1 MTIAELQALMVG
13 DETEHVE
20 FKPSLEPR
28 TEIARYAVGIGN
40 SGGGHLVIGV
50 TNRPPRRIQPVAPL
64 PMDEIQQILRSVYDS
79 AQIHVQVEN
88 LPTPDGNVVVVT
100 IPGRPRGHVFH
111 TRRGDYLIR
120 VGEDLR
126 GLTLAEIDAIR
137 AEAGIEFTAAP
148 VDGPWEPLIRPAG
161 MEDLRGLMREVGAA
175 ADLIRLSD
183 ADLLRALGVLTN
195 EGHLI
200 MAGLLLVGQSEE
212 IQRRATYSQW
222 QFFRMLSDTDYD
234 QAESGYDCLTVALR
248 RLRELI
254 NANNPV
260 FTIKGDLVHPE
271 FPRYPVLAMRELLVN
286 ALAHRDFSAPGSLVV
301 KLYPNRIEISNPGG
315 FPGDITPENILHHA
329 SVPRNPALFSA
340 LARIR
345 LANAANLGVP
355 RVFRDLLQEG
365 KEPPYYWTTGQTV
378 SVAIKGQDARKP
390 FLDLMRE
397 HDNLGVDDLLVI
409 HYLTRHREITARQAA
424 EFCRRPLEDAR
435 ERLGALANRRGLL
448 EAAGGPG
455 RGRYFRLSLSAY
467 HILET
472 DLAYHLDRRMA
483 SEAARGRVLAA
494 LGNGPLTNSQF
505 REITG
510 MDRTQVVRLLRKLEQ
525 EGLVRRDGAKRGSR
539 WGLAGKGNAP

>member
-1 MTIAELQALMVG
+1 MTLSELQALMVG
-13 DETEHVE
+13 NEAEHVE

-40 SGGGHLVIGV
+40 SGGGHLVMGV
-50 TNRPPRRIQPVAPL
+50 TNRLPRRIQPVDPL
-64 PMDEIQQILRSVYDS
+64 PPDEMQQIRRSVYDS

-88 LPTPDGNVVVVT
+88 LGTPEGNIVVVT
-100 IPGRPRGHVFH
+100 IPSRPRGQLFH

-148 VDGPWEPLIRPAG
+148 VVGPWEPMIRPAG
-161 MEDLRGLMREVGAA
+161 MEDLRALMREVGAT
-175 ADLIRLSD
+175 ADMIRLSD
-183 ADLLRALGVLTN
+183 PDLLRALGVLTN
-195 EGHLI
+195 EGQLI
-200 MAGLLLVGQSEE
+200 MAGLLLVGQTEE
-212 IQRRATYSQW
+212 IRHRVTYSQW

-234 QAESGYDCLTVALR
+234 QADSGFDCLAIALR

-260 FTIKGDLVHPE
+260 LTIKGDLVHPE

-286 ALAHRDFSAPGSLVV
+286 ALVHRNFSAPGSLVV
-301 KLYPNRIEISNPGG
+301 KLHPDRIEISNPGG
-315 FPGDITPENILHHA
+315 FPGDITPDNILHHT
-329 SVPRNPALFSA
+329 SVPRNPALFAA

-355 RVFRDLLQEG
+355 RVYRDLLAEG

-397 HDNLGVDDLLVI
+397 CDDLGVDELLVI

-424 EFCRRPLEDAR
+424 EFCQRPLEDAR
-435 ERLGALANRRGLL
+435 ERLGTLANQHGLL

-455 RGRYFRLSLSAY
+455 RGRYFRFSLRAY

-472 DLAYHLDRRMA
+472 DLAYHLDRRMT

-494 LGNGPLTNSQF
+494 LGHGPLTNSQF

-510 MDRTQVVRLLRKLEQ
+510 MNRNQVWYLLKQLEN
-525 EGLVRRDGAKRGSR
+525 EGVVKQVGATRRAKWILKEHG
-539 WGLAGKGNAP
+539 

>member
-1 MTIAELQALMVG
+1 MTIAELQVLMVG
-13 DETEHVE
+13 DETQHVE

-286 ALAHRDFSAPGSLVV
+286 ALAHRDFSAPGSLVM

-315 FPGDITPENILHHA
+315 FPGDITPENILHHV

-397 HDNLGVDDLLVI
+397 HDDLGVDDLLVI

-472 DLAYHLDRRMA
+472 DLAYHLDRRMV

>member
-1 MTIAELQALMVG
+1 MTLAELQALMVG
-13 DETEHVE
+13 NEAEHVE

-40 SGGGHLVIGV
+40 SGGGHLVMGV
-50 TNRPPRRIQPVAPL
+50 TNRPPRRIQPVDPL
-64 PMDEIQQILRSVYDS
+64 SNDDLQLIRRSVYDS

-88 LPTPDGNVVVVT
+88 LDTPEGNVVVVT
-100 IPGRPRGHVFH
+100 IPGRSRGHVFH

-126 GLTLAEIDAIR
+126 GLTLAEIDAMR

-161 MEDLRGLMREVGAA
+161 MEDLRALMREVGAA
-175 ADLIRLSD
+175 ADLIRLADS
-183 ADLLRALGVLTN
+183 DLLRALGVLTN

-200 MAGLLLVGQSEE
+200 MAGLLLVGQTDE
-212 IQRRATYSQW
+212 IHRRVTYSQW

-234 QAESGYDCLTVALR
+234 QPESGFDCLTVALR

-260 FTIKGDLVHPE
+260 VTIKGDLVHPE
-271 FPRYPVLAMRELLVN
+271 FPRYPMLAMRELLVN
-286 ALAHRDFSAPGSLVV
+286 ALAHRNFSAPGSLVV
-301 KLYPNRIEISNPGG
+301 KLYPDRIEISNPGG
-315 FPGDITPENILHHA
+315 FPGDITPDNILHHA
-329 SVPRNPALFSA
+329 SVPRNPALFAA

-378 SVAIKGQDARKP
+378 SVAVKGQDARKP

-397 HDNLGVDDLLVI
+397 HDDLSVDDLLVI
-409 HYLTRHREITARQAA
+409 HYLTRHREITVRQAA
-424 EFCRRPLEDAR
+424 EICQRHLEDAR

-455 RGRYFRLSLSAY
+455 RGRYFRLSLRAY

-483 SEAARGRVLAA
+483 SEAVRGRVLAA
-494 LGNGPLTNSQF
+494 LEHGPLTNAQF

-510 MDRTQVVRLLRKLEQ
+510 MDRKQIWYMLKQLEQ
-525 EGLVRRDGAKRGSR
+525 EGLVRRDGERRGARWHLAKQ
-539 WGLAGKGNAP
+539 P